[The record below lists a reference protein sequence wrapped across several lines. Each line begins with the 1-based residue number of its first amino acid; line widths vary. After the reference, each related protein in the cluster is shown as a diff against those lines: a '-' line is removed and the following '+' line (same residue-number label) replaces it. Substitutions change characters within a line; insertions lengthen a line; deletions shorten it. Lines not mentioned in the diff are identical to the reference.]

1 MNIENIINNTKQK
14 YSRYEVDVTN
24 FGGVYILDLNQGG
37 KLYCRVNLRKIDQQV
52 RADFSCVY
60 DGKYVDVQC
69 ENDLHNLFANID
81 KEIADMTNYYAV
93 EQDKKSLRKR
103 LDELN
108 KQIMLTLRNIKVH
121 ARTTHDL
128 DNCVM
133 GHIDSTGSKN
143 NVTYRLLHEPRG
155 FIVSILV
162 GENTTDYNADT
173 EFNGFITDLISNINS
188 KVIEKK

>member
-1 MNIENIINNTKQK
+1 MNIENIINNIKQK

-24 FGGVYILDLNQGG
+24 FGGVYVLDLNQGG
-37 KLYCRVNLRKIDQQV
+37 KLYCRVNLRKIDQQI

-69 ENDLHNLFANID
+69 ERDLHYLFANID
-81 KEIADMTNYYAV
+81 KEIADMTSYYAV
-93 EQDKKSLRKR
+93 EQDKKSLRKK

-108 KQIMLTLRNIKVH
+108 KQIMSTLRKNKVH
-121 ARTTHDL
+121 ARTTHNL

-133 GHIDSTGSKN
+133 GHIDSTDAKN
-143 NVTYRLLHEPRG
+143 KIAYRLLHEPRG
-155 FIVSILV
+155 FIVSIID

-173 EFNGFITDLISNINS
+173 EFNEFIADLISTINN
-188 KVIEKK
+188 KVNEKK

>member
-1 MNIENIINNTKQK
+1 MNIENIINNIKQK

-69 ENDLHNLFANID
+69 KSDLHYLFANID
-81 KEIADMTNYYAV
+81 KEIADMTSYYAV
-93 EQDKKSLRKR
+93 EQDKKVLRKR

-108 KQIMLTLRNIKVH
+108 KQIITALRKDKVLV
-121 ARTTHDL
+121 RTTHNL

-133 GHIDSTGSKN
+133 GHIDSADAKN
-143 NVTYRLLHEPRG
+143 KITYRLLHEPRG
-155 FIVSILV
+155 FIASIID
-162 GENTTDYNADT
+162 GEDTTDYYADSEFDEFMADLRARLHYNLNA
-173 EFNGFITDLISNINS
+173 
-188 KVIEKK
+188 K